1 MYSLVYSY
9 LTIKWHVFYEPYIKW
24 LKTRKKNTNLINT

>member
-1 MYSLVYSY
+1 MYNLVYSY

-24 LKTRKKNTNLINT
+24 LKTRKKNINSINT